1 MIQNTSGSCN
11 IEAVVSG
18 IDITIDNQA
27 DKLKIYIP

>member
-1 MIQNTSGSCN
+1 MIRNTSGSCN
-11 IEAVVSG
+11 VEAVVSG